1 MMMIMLLLMAR
12 TTDATTAINDDN
24 DNRRCARNGN
34 ANVFVSFIT
43 HFSYLSILWL
53 PSSSAPI
60 SISIFFFV
68 VVAVVLVSILFF
80 NLYVFLWCNNLLD
93 FFRLMASTCL
103 ANDAQHIAS
112 QTNVCLQ
119 VLTRQPIYL
128 RF

>member
-1 MMMIMLLLMAR
+1 MTIMTIDGVLGMEMLMCLFRLLH
-12 TTDATTAINDDN
+12 IFHI
-24 DNRRCARNGN
+24 C
-34 ANVFVSFIT
+34 
-43 HFSYLSILWL
+43 SYFGCLLRL
-53 PSSSAPI
+53 RPFQFQ
-60 SISIFFFV
+60 FFFV
-68 VVAVVLVSILFF
+68 VVAVVFVSILFF